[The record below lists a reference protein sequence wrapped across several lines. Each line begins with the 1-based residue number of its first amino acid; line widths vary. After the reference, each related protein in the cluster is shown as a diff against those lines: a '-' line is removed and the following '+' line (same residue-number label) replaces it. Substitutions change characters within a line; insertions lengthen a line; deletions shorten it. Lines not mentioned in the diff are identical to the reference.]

1 MAGNGRHNAD
11 DQLLLLLACG
21 ATLESA
27 ARQAGVSLRTANRR
41 AGDAEFQRKIT
52 ALRWDMV
59 QRAVGM
65 VTAAMAESVRT
76 LIVLQ
81 KEMVPS
87 SSSRLGAAR
96 TMLEIGMKLR
106 EQNDLEERLA
116 AIEERLEAEAEQSAR
131 NNTGRRR

>member
-1 MAGNGRHNAD
+1 MPQNGRQNAD
-11 DQLLLLLACG
+11 DQLMLALACG
-21 ATLESA
+21 AKLESA
-27 ARQAGVSLRTANRR
+27 ARQAGVSLRTAKRR
-41 AGDAEFQRKIT
+41 AANPEFQRKIT

-65 VTAAMAESVRT
+65 VTAAMAESVKT

-81 KEMVPS
+81 KETVP

-106 EQNDLEERLA
+106 EQNDLEQRLA
-116 AIEERLEAEAEQSAR
+116 TLEVQVALTSADR
-131 NNTGRRR
+131 

>member
-1 MAGNGRHNAD
+1 MPHSGRHNAD

-27 ARQAGVSLRTANRR
+27 ARQAAVGLRTAKRR
-41 AGDAEFQRKIT
+41 AADPEFQRKIT

-65 VTAAMAESVRT
+65 VTAAMAESVKT

-81 KEMVPS
+81 KETVP

-106 EQNDLEERLA
+106 EQNDLEQRLA
-116 AIEERLEAEAEQSAR
+116 ALEEQAATATQR
-131 NNTGRRR
+131 